1 MPKLTFNQFIGDN
14 IGTVQ
19 SLEDVRSRIEKAKER
34 HQALGFG
41 SLVDADFAA
50 TDLTKAEYDALV
62 LAFVDFL
69 TWWNTNRTALETVLI
84 QTP

>member
-1 MPKLTFNQFIGDN
+1 MAKLTFTQYVDEN

-19 SLEDVRSRIEKAKER
+19 DLENVRSRIEKAKER

-41 SLVDADFAA
+41 SLVDADFST

-69 TWWNTNRTALETVLI
+69 SWWDTNRIVLETVLI
-84 QTP
+84 QSP